1 MFVLFGFSICI
12 MIWNPTASASTIFLW
27 NQTVFQFSKE
37 WSLNSCHSC
46 DGGSAEKLQ
55 WPQSQSLQIILW
67 GMSLVRLSC
76 YSGTWGGFMWV
87 RVFFS
92 FCRFFLMIAV
102 PSEKHWF
109 DTLNI
114 KAFANR
120 AHTEVL
126 LILHSW
132 NTTWRDHLLRD
143 EDNSVSKAAQGL
155 ALSN

>member
-27 NQTVFQFSKE
+27 NQTVSILQRVKPELLPQLWWWKCRKTPVASVSVAPNNFMRYVFSE
-37 WSLNSCHSC
+37 AFL
-46 DGGSAEKLQ
+46 L
-55 WPQSQSLQIILW
+55 LW
-67 GMSLVRLSC
+67 YMRGIYV
-76 YSGTWGGFMWV
+76 GQG
-87 RVFFS
+87 FFS

-126 LILHSW
+126 LILRSW

-143 EDNSVSKAAQGL
+143 EDNSVSKAAEGL
-155 ALSN
+155 TLSN